1 MNTNSPATQRAGRF
15 GLEQLIG
22 ADMRALN
29 AASGRIGRHF
39 ARRND
44 LSHNDFQALLHIM
57 VADTAA
63 HPLTLTELRQ
73 HMDVSAPAITYLVDR
88 MIAAGHIRREADP
101 DDRRKSLLRY
111 SDSGM
116 ELAREFFTSLGDHV
130 HGELVGID
138 DDDLRS
144 AHRVFTAMIAAMSTF
159 DQGLAAPPELDAPID

>member
-1 MNTNSPATQRAGRF
+1 
-15 GLEQLIG
+15 
-22 ADMRALN
+22 
-29 AASGRIGRHF
+29 
-39 ARRND
+39 
-44 LSHNDFQALLHIM
+44 M

-130 HGELVGID
+130 HGELVGIND
-138 DDDLRS
+138 DELRS
-144 AHRVFTAMIAAMSTF
+144 AHRVFTAMITAMTTF
-159 DQGLAAPPELDAPID
+159 DQGLAAPPERDAQ